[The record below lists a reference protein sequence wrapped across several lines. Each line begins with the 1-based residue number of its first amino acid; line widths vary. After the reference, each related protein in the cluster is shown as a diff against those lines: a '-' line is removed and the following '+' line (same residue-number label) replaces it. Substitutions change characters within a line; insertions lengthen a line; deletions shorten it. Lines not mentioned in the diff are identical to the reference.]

1 MEVQALGDSGV
12 LSLEERKSVY
22 SVLATYF
29 NNAEKNGLYVK
40 GYVDGQE
47 TFDMFMKEFNDVCK
61 TKFIVRTSWRK
72 AASNLP
78 RRSRY
83 GKSGTYEVV
92 AFGEC
97 NFSIEKKYY
106 QIFVC

>member
-1 MEVQALGDSGV
+1 MDGQPQLHHASVV
-12 LSLEERKSVY
+12 TIEEQKSVY

-29 NNAEKNGLYVK
+29 NNAEKVGMYVK
-40 GYVDGQE
+40 GYVDGE
-47 TFDMFMKEFNDVCK
+47 DTFEMFMKEFNDVCK

-83 GKSGTYEVV
+83 GKSGM
-92 AFGEC
+92 FFC
-97 NFSIEKKYY
+97 FRI
-106 QIFVC
+106 